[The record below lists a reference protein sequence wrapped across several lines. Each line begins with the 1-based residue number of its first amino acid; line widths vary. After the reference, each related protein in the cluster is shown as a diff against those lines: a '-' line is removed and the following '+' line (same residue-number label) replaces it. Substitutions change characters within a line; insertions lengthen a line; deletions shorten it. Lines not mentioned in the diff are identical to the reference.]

1 MFRLYHQALR
11 GFRRKSALAVALFA
25 LSGFAE
31 SLGIASLL
39 PFLQGSLAK
48 GEQHEYLGLRGDD
61 LAGVA
66 LGALIV
72 LGVVGAS
79 LKYTAD
85 VLVYRIQGGLEAS
98 LRSRMSRALFDMRWS
113 AFATRSFGDTVKSL
127 LTDGQAI
134 GAGVSGMV
142 SGLGYVTIA
151 AVFVVIAAVISLEMT
166 GATLVFGALVVLG
179 YRVAGRRA
187 QARSSK
193 LSAQATVVT
202 DLIEELFNNFK
213 FYRSSGLRR
222 RALDRADTVYREWGH
237 DFVRVWSYQPA
248 TRLGF
253 DVAGL
258 AFITAVLAIAVL
270 VVGNSAAEAFVFL
283 ALFYR
288 LAPRLQLAQQG
299 LLIARAQ
306 SVWWTMWKERYDAA
320 IAAAEAP
327 RGSIKLSGS
336 PTVEARDVTYS
347 YPGRDTPAVASV
359 SWTLPQGECL
369 AIVGDSGS
377 GKTTMLDLV
386 SGLLNPDTGT
396 VRLDDADLRQVDV
409 DAWQHR
415 IGVVMQ
421 DAPVFFGTVLDN
433 IAWGFDEPD
442 RERAAQC
449 VEQANFSDVV
459 ADLPEGLDTPVGHK
473 GSLLSGGQR
482 QRLALARA
490 LYREPWLLVLD
501 EATSALDSESEQA
514 IQRALRALKGTC
526 SILLVAHR
534 LKTVEMADRIVVLD
548 DGRVAEAGTWSEL
561 ADRDGGAFKRMLAMQ
576 GTSQHARDESAR

>member
-1 MFRLYHQALR
+1 M
-11 GFRRKSALAVALFA
+11 
-25 LSGFAE
+25 
-31 SLGIASLL
+31 
-39 PFLQGSLAK
+39 
-48 GEQHEYLGLRGDD
+48 
-61 LAGVA
+61 
-66 LGALIV
+66 
-72 LGVVGAS
+72 
-79 LKYTAD
+79 
-85 VLVYRIQGGLEAS
+85 
-98 LRSRMSRALFDMRWS
+98 
-113 AFATRSFGDTVKSL
+113 
-127 LTDGQAI
+127 
-134 GAGVSGMV
+134 
-142 SGLGYVTIA
+142 
-151 AVFVVIAAVISLEMT
+151 
-166 GATLVFGALVVLG
+166 
-179 YRVAGRRA
+179 
-187 QARSSK
+187 
-193 LSAQATVVT
+193 VT

-222 RALDRADTVYREWGH
+222 PALDRADKVYREWGH
-237 DFVRVWSYQPA
+237 DFVKVWSYQPA

-299 LLIARAQ
+299 LLVARAQ

-320 IAAAEAP
+320 VAAAEAP
-327 RGSIKLSGS
+327 LGSVTLPGG
-336 PTVEARDVTYS
+336 PTVVARDVTYT
-347 YPGRDTPAVASV
+347 YPGRDTPAVSDV
-359 SWTLPQGECL
+359 SWTLPRGECL

-377 GKTTMLDLV
+377 GKTTMLDVV
-386 SGLLNPDTGT
+386 SGLLTPSSGA
-396 VRLDDADLRQVDV
+396 VLLDDVNLSDVNV

-415 IGVVMQ
+415 VGVVMQ

-459 ADLPEGLDTPVGHK
+459 AGLPEGLDTPVGHK

-514 IQRALRALKGTC
+514 IQRAAALLKGTC

-534 LKTVEMADRIVVLD
+534 LKTVEMADRIVVLA
-548 DGRVAEAGTWSEL
+548 DGRVAETGTWSEL
-561 ADRDGGAFKRMLAMQ
+561 AGRADGAFKRMFTLQ
-576 GTSQHARDESAR
+576 GTTTGPGA

>member
-1 MFRLYHQALR
+1 
-11 GFRRKSALAVALFA
+11 
-25 LSGFAE
+25 
-31 SLGIASLL
+31 
-39 PFLQGSLAK
+39 
-48 GEQHEYLGLRGDD
+48 
-61 LAGVA
+61 
-66 LGALIV
+66 
-72 LGVVGAS
+72 
-79 LKYTAD
+79 
-85 VLVYRIQGGLEAS
+85 
-98 LRSRMSRALFDMRWS
+98 
-113 AFATRSFGDTVKSL
+113 
-127 LTDGQAI
+127 
-134 GAGVSGMV
+134 
-142 SGLGYVTIA
+142 
-151 AVFVVIAAVISLEMT
+151 
-166 GATLVFGALVVLG
+166 
-179 YRVAGRRA
+179 
-187 QARSSK
+187 
-193 LSAQATVVT
+193 
-202 DLIEELFNNFK
+202 
-213 FYRSSGLRR
+213 
-222 RALDRADTVYREWGH
+222 
-237 DFVRVWSYQPA
+237 
-248 TRLGF
+248 
-253 DVAGL
+253 
-258 AFITAVLAIAVL
+258 
-270 VVGNSAAEAFVFL
+270 
-283 ALFYR
+283 
-288 LAPRLQLAQQG
+288 
-299 LLIARAQ
+299 
-306 SVWWTMWKERYDAA
+306 
-320 IAAAEAP
+320 
-327 RGSIKLSGS
+327 
-336 PTVEARDVTYS
+336 
-347 YPGRDTPAVASV
+347 
-359 SWTLPQGECL
+359 
-369 AIVGDSGS
+369 
-377 GKTTMLDLV
+377 MLDLV